1 MCGGQLLRRTT
12 PCFDLVRR
20 LVVYSIFVTG
30 SLSFYLGW
38 WVSVRIDYLALGHPT
53 LDLQPGA
60 PPALG
65 GSVIYSAIQAT
76 RLGFHSTI
84 FGRAD
89 PIALQPYWHPYAKE
103 VHLHLQ
109 PSNSITTFYN
119 ASVSN
124 SREQWLKAW
133 AGAIRHVEPLPA
145 SEIFHIAP
153 VAQEVVIETLLAER
167 KSRLVC
173 LTAQGLLRKWND
185 TDGHVSLVHRSFART
200 IAAAVDIVVVSE
212 SEAEYIGDFLMA
224 VAEQGGLS
232 VVTQGSRG
240 CEVWTRRD
248 RTTFDAFP
256 PDRIVDTTGAGDC
269 FAATMAVGIYL
280 GRPLAQAIRSAAI
293 AASLCIGDHA
303 TKGIGTRRQI
313 EQKLINPAPDVS

>member
-1 MCGGQLLRRTT
+1 MGSCCEERGFARVSSAVQLCTLY
-12 PCFDLVRR
+12 CYLFAR
-20 LVVYSIFVTG
+20 L
-30 SLSFYLGW
+30 LPLLLW
-38 WVSVRIDYLALGHPT
+38 ASVHVDYLTVGHPT
-53 LDLQPGA
+53 LDVQPSA
-60 PPALG
+60 PSALG
-65 GSVIYSAIQAT
+65 GSVIYSAIQAA
-76 RLGFHSTI
+76 RLGLRSTI

-89 PIALQPYWHPYAKE
+89 SAVLEPLWQPYAKE

-109 PSNSITTFYN
+109 QSSAVTTFHN
-119 ASVSN
+119 ASVNN

-133 AGAIRHVEPLPA
+133 AGPIKHVDPLPA
-145 SEIFHIAP
+145 SEILHIAP
-153 VAQEVVIETLLAER
+153 VAQEVVIDALLTER
-167 KSRLVC
+167 NSRLVC

-185 TDGHVSLVHRSFART
+185 TDGHISLVHRNFART

-212 SEAEYIGDFLMA
+212 IEAEYIGGFLMA

-232 VVTQGSRG
+232 IITQGSRG

-248 RTTFDAFP
+248 RTAFSAFP

-280 GRPLAQAIRSAAI
+280 GRPLTQAVRYAAI

-303 TKGIGTRRQI
+303 TKGIGTGLQI
-313 EQKLINPAPDVS
+313 EQKLIKPTHM

>member
-1 MCGGQLLRRTT
+1 M
-12 PCFDLVRR
+12 
-20 LVVYSIFVTG
+20 VYSILLLVHLYST
-30 SLSFYLGW
+30 LRLW
-38 WVSVRIDYLALGHPT
+38 ASVHIDYLAVGHPT
-53 LDLQPGA
+53 LDVQPCA
-60 PPALG
+60 PLALG
-65 GSVIYSAIQAT
+65 GSVTYSAIQAA
-76 RLGFHSTI
+76 RLGLRSTI

-89 PIALQPYWHPYAKE
+89 PAALQPYWQPYAEE

-109 PSNSITTFYN
+109 PSSSVTTFYN
-119 ASVSN
+119 ASVNN

-133 AGAIRHVEPLPA
+133 AGPIRHPDPFPA
-145 SEIFHIAP
+145 SDIFHIAP
-153 VAQEVVIETLLAER
+153 VAQEVVIETLLTEHR
-167 KSRLVC
+167 SRLVC

-185 TDGHVSLVHRSFART
+185 TDGHISLVNRSFAST

-212 SEAEYIGDFLMA
+212 LEAEYMGGFLRA

-248 RTTFDAFP
+248 RATFSAFP

-280 GRPLAQAIRSAAI
+280 GRPLTQVVRTAAI
-293 AASLCIGDHA
+293 AASLCISDHA
-303 TKGIGTRRQI
+303 TKGIGTHLQI
-313 EQKLINPAPDVS
+313 EQKLINSTQA

>member
-1 MCGGQLLRRTT
+1 MH
-12 PCFDLVRR
+12 
-20 LVVYSIFVTG
+20 
-30 SLSFYLGW
+30 
-38 WVSVRIDYLALGHPT
+38 IDYLALGHPT
-53 LDLQPGA
+53 LDVQPSA

-65 GSVIYSAIQAT
+65 GSVIYSAIQAA
-76 RLGFHSTI
+76 RLGLRSTI

-89 PIALQPYWHPYAKE
+89 PGALQPYWRPYAKE
-103 VHLHLQ
+103 IRLHLQ
-109 PSNSITTFYN
+109 PSSSTTTFYN
-119 ASVSN
+119 ASVNN

-133 AGAIRHVEPLPA
+133 AGPIRHVDPLPA

-153 VAQEVVIETLLAER
+153 VAQEVTLEVLLTER

-185 TDGHVSLVHRSFART
+185 TDGHISLMHRSYART
-200 IAAAVDIVVVSE
+200 IAAAVDLVVVSE
-212 SEAEYIGDFLMA
+212 YEAEYIGDFLMA

-240 CEVWTRRD
+240 CEVWTRHN
-248 RTTFDAFP
+248 RTTFSAFP

-280 GRPLAQAIRSAAI
+280 GRPLTQAIRSAAV

-303 TKGIGTRRQI
+303 TKGIGTELQI
-313 EQKLINPAPDVS
+313 EQRLINSTPDVS